1 MRFSESQIE
10 VIPILQLLK
19 ISVGVITSELFFLQL
34 SFRAPVKERF
44 FLAKHILLKT
54 ILSLSY

>member
-19 ISVGVITSELFFLQL
+19 ISVGAITSELFFFNFPSEHL
-34 SFRAPVKERF
+34 
-44 FLAKHILLKT
+44 
-54 ILSLSY
+54 